1 LRIVGLNYS
10 LEKKTR
16 WWWWWRRR
24 KRRKEKENIACTI
37 RFLHRWTK
45 VLLHHSLHLCVRI

>member
-45 VLLHHSLHLCVRI
+45 VLLHHSLHLCV